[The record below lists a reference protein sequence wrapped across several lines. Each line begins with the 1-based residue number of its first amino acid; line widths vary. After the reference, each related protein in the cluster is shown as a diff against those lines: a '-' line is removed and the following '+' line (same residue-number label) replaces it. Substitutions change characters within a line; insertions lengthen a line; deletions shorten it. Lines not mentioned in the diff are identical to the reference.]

1 MVLGALTSD
10 SRWSTPPGSLAA
22 MKHQNK
28 RNIYTAPPHNREI
41 VAPHSAVSRIPLIP
55 VTRAADP
62 ATAKA
67 PCHWVLLTSHGW
79 AEWPRSSVVASSHL
93 MTHWPPTLSLCL
105 LAGRW
110 VKTAPS
116 AARVQ
121 RNRCLHKTDTILLP
135 QMPLHYCPCTASI
148 RRSWI
153 AHLNDSVSGAPY
165 LDALYFYSYLQI
177 NYMPWW
183 LAYSHPHL
191 HSEDISTVWICH

>member
-1 MVLGALTSD
+1 MEHTTRLSCCHETPEQKEYLHSASPQQRDCCSPQRCFSNPSD
-10 SRWSTPPGSLAA
+10 SRDPSSRPS
-22 MKHQNK
+22 
-28 RNIYTAPPHNREI
+28 
-41 VAPHSAVSRIPLIP
+41 HSEG
-55 VTRAADP
+55 
-62 ATAKA
+62 

-110 VKTAPS
+110 VKNAPS

-135 QMPLHYCPCTASI
+135 QMPLHYCPRTASI